1 MRNKIGT
8 LFMIIGALLVFS
20 ALGLLLYNQQ
30 EAAKAQK
37 AATELLPKI
46 MSEIE
51 VKKQEK
57 SESGTGQVIV
67 EQPDLPEVWQE
78 FQEQEPVEMPEME
91 IDGDKYIGYLSIPAL
106 QLDLP
111 VMSDWSYPKLK
122 KAPCRYTG
130 NRNEDNLVIMAHNY
144 AYHFGGLK
152 DVNAGDT
159 VFFTDMDGSIV
170 IYEVIARDILNP
182 TAIEEVTGGDYDLT
196 LFTCTYGGKSRVT
209 VYCNRME
216 GN

>member
-37 AATELLPKI
+37 AATELLPKL

-91 IDGDKYIGYLSIPAL
+91 IDGDKYIGYF
-106 QLDLP
+106 Q
-111 VMSDWSYPKLK
+111 
-122 KAPCRYTG
+122 
-130 NRNEDNLVIMAHNY
+130 NNEFCGVG
-144 AYHFGGLK
+144 AYCFS
-152 DVNAGDT
+152 
-159 VFFTDMDGSIV
+159 DGSVYLGQFKDSQFHGLGVMINIDKTYDV
-170 IYEVIARDILNP
+170 SIYENG
-182 TAIEEVTGGDYDLT
+182 EEVKYL
-196 LFTCTYGGKSRVT
+196 V
-209 VYCNRME
+209 
-216 GN
+216 